1 MQKFLFIDRDG
12 TIIESPP
19 SPEQIDSI
27 DKLHFLPNVITWLG
41 KIATELSFKL
51 VMVTNQNG
59 LGTKEYPPEKFLPA
73 QNFMLDILKNEGI
86 VFSEIIIDDSY
97 PEDNSSLRKPRI
109 GRMEA
114 YTNNPEVDM
123 QNSFV
128 IGDRYT
134 DVQFAKNLGCKGIIL
149 NPENKRGL
157 GELTDSVEELKNNWT
172 ALASTS
178 WQDVYDFLKNRE
190 R

>member
-1 MQKFLFIDRDG
+1 MQKYLFIDRDG

-27 DKLHFLPNVITWLG
+27 DKLRFYPNVITWLG
-41 KIATELSFKL
+41 RIATELSFKL

-59 LGTKEYPPEKFLPA
+59 LGTEAYPMTMFLPA
-73 QNFMLDILKNEGI
+73 QNFMLEVLKNEDI
-86 VFSEIIIDDSY
+86 VFSDIIIDDSHT
-97 PEDNSSLRKPRI
+97 EENSPLRKPRT
-109 GRMEA
+109 GRMHA
-114 YTNNPEVDM
+114 YINNIDVDM

-134 DVQFAKNLGCKGIIL
+134 DVQFAKNLGCKGILL
-149 NPENKRGL
+149 NPENQRGL
-157 GELTDSVEELKNNWT
+157 VDLTDSLEELKTNWM

-178 WQDVYDFLKNRE
+178 WKDVYEFLKNS
-190 R
+190 